1 MGIVKV
7 KRTTRNPAAQA
18 FGDLLR
24 RIRSGRKLGLADV
37 AKVSDIDP
45 ALLSKIETGKRLPPE
60 LPTLLRLTQ
69 ALDIPEESEQFA
81 ELLSLTDQA
90 RNPELHAMA
99 EKMRGGKS
107 WNPFADPMHKD
118 APIFCSTRAELV
130 AKVTEYSIT
139 NNPVLITVRTA
150 SGTTQRFEVLA
161 PAVSKRSKKGG
172 GR

>member
-1 MGIVKV
+1 MKV

-24 RIRSGRKLGLADV
+24 RIRSGRKLGLADL
-37 AKVSDIDP
+37 AKASGIDP

-90 RNPELHAMA
+90 RNPEIHAMA
-99 EKMRGGKS
+99 ERMRGGKT
-107 WNPFADPMHKD
+107 WNPFADPMREE
-118 APIFCSTRAELV
+118 APIFCSTVAELV
-130 AKVTEYSIT
+130 ARVAEYSIT
-139 NNPVLITVRTA
+139 NDPVLITVRTD

-161 PAVSKRSKKGG
+161 SPSKRSKKGG
-172 GR
+172 NTRE